1 MIYLLAYLLVWF
13 GCNVGAT
20 VGVTLAFT
28 VWYWEGVTLTFGV
41 LIYEVVEETRLEL
54 LVVVLKTG
62 NRFVVKTDVPCESK
76 DGANGP

>member
-1 MIYLLAYLLVWF
+1 M
-13 GCNVGAT
+13 
-20 VGVTLAFT
+20 
-28 VWYWEGVTLTFGV
+28 TLTFGV